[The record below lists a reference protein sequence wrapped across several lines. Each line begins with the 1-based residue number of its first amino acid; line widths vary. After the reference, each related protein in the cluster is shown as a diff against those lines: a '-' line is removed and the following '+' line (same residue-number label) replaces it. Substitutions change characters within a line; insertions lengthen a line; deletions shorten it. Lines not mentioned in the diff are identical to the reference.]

1 MSHMLLAMIALPFLV
16 TFHTSYAKASVCHA
30 GVVCNQLED
39 DESLLQTAS
48 STNKFD
54 VGDEPRGRH
63 GHAPMTALAG
73 VSRRVTTCTVSKPVE
88 LVLVLDDSYS
98 MWNHTTQGKQIIDDM
113 LSTLELGEDKISI
126 AVVFFHNVSTIQLGF
141 STDVTAIKRAVD
153 TWDGNGYTFME
164 KGLDTATAML
174 TGSDRD
180 TKKFIVFFTDGEN
193 QNGKT
198 EAKAA
203 ADRARR
209 QGIEIFALGIGNGVD
224 RDTVNAIASEPQATY
239 SFIGSTFTGFNQTT
253 FQTSVCS
260 AIQAFVIATGDPHM
274 VNLLGQKFDLVE
286 RGHQVLIN
294 IPQGASPSKAL
305 LRVDALVSG
314 GANCN
319 LTFIRGV
326 NMSGAWVNDRKGDV
340 NGYQYYAAPW
350 GSPHKKW
357 RVHQHEFGPV
367 RIKVTFGKTFVGM
380 TYFNLHFFGL
390 QNVEMPVGGLLG
402 IDDHANAASMARC
415 AETLRDMRYTNMS
428 YTEAVHDGDTGEAI
442 ATR

>member
-1 MSHMLLAMIALPFLV
+1 MIALPFLV
-16 TFHTSYAKASVCHA
+16 IFHTSYAKASVCHA
-30 GVVCNQLED
+30 GVVCHQLED

-48 STNKFD
+48 SANKFD
-54 VGDEPRGRH
+54 VGDKPSGRH

-73 VSRRVTTCTVSKPVE
+73 VSRRSDTCTVSKAVE
-88 LVLVLDDSYS
+88 LVLVLDDSWS
-98 MWNHTTQGKQIIDDM
+98 MTNHTSEGKTIIDKM
-113 LSTLELGEDKISI
+113 LETLELGDDKISI
-126 AVVFFHNVSTIQLGF
+126 GVVFFSNSSHIQLQF
-141 STDVTAIKRAVD
+141 STDVNAIEGAVG
-153 TWDGNGYTFME
+153 TWLGRGYTYME
-164 KGLDTATAML
+164 KGLDTATEML
-174 TGSDRD
+174 TQSNRD

-193 QNGKT
+193 ARGKA

-209 QGIEIFALGIGNGVD
+209 QGIEIYALGIGNGVD

-239 SFIGSTFTGFNQTT
+239 SFIGSTFAGFDQNT

-326 NMSGAWVNDRKGDV
+326 NMSGAWVNDRKGDA